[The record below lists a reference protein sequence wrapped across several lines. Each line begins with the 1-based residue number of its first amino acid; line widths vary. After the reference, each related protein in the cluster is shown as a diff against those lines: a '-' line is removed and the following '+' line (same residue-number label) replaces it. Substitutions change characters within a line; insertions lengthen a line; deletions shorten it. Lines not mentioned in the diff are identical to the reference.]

1 MKKSVSLSLSGVILA
16 TSLGMPYTQAKASTG
31 TNDVAVEENQNVQ
44 NRNIDSDR
52 IARQSAKEN
61 GANLQR
67 YDIEKQN
74 RGKVTWTLKG
84 LKSALS
90 AKKAQINGA
99 IKSAINKLPLSKS
112 AKKKWIG
119 VISVDGLIKY
129 LNHITNFSGNAEDA
143 IIGWLNSLGVPNIVS
158 TVIVKTISFFLV

>member
-1 MKKSVSLSLSGVILA
+1 MKKSVSLSLSGIILA

-31 TNDVAVEENQNVQ
+31 TNDVSVEKNQNVQ

-99 IKSAINKLPLSKS
+99 VLLQS
-112 AKKKWIG
+112 
-119 VISVDGLIKY
+119 
-129 LNHITNFSGNAEDA
+129 
-143 IIGWLNSLGVPNIVS
+143 
-158 TVIVKTISFFLV
+158 